1 MSKESWY
8 TGCKPKD
15 IIRIDISEDFIVD
28 YDKAR
33 GMYRVSVFDD
43 GHFWDEF
50 WFDCYEEKEVEKI
63 YLVYGNID
71 ESGDIDSWVEA
82 IFDNK
87 EQALACAE
95 YLNLIKNEEN
105 VSYYASG
112 YAWHLNKLDYV
123 EELKKLKD
131 GK

>member
-1 MSKESWY
+1 MSLIKV
-8 TGCKPKD
+8 C
-15 IIRIDISEDFIVD
+15 ISDDFEVD
-28 YDKAR
+28 YDIER

-50 WFDCYEEKEVEKI
+50 WFDAYEEKEVEKI
-63 YLVYGNID
+63 HLVYGNID

-112 YAWHLNKLDYV
+112 YAWHLNKFDYV
-123 EELKKLKD
+123 EELNKLKD